1 MKELKKVQ
9 MTYMEGNNPIHIQ
22 FTNVKYVNTTERFLE
37 IRFNNS
43 ELFTLKLENLVY
55 YSIK

>member
-1 MKELKKVQ
+1 